1 MHPIFSTQ
9 QQLFGQ
15 ASPVMNGQ
23 RRSQSWLAGAWRA
36 LTLPL
41 LLVVLML
48 MGLQTTYAATP
59 PTAVV
64 APVNYS
70 NSSGT
75 DLPFNAYGLEA
86 NQTVLYGPK
95 TARIKS
101 TAGAT
106 EVYTNTET
114 YVTPIDVEAPFY
126 LQIDNT
132 SATIPK
138 NKSVTVS
145 VVHNGSKVAATANLF
160 DANGK
165 GIPKFSTA
173 VQSNSSGNLISV
185 TVSGNSPLAFSFRII
200 GTKKPVQA
208 TKPINFTP
216 STISVVNGNTAVT
229 KVALSP
235 LPTAAGTLALTSS
248 NAAIAKVPAT
258 VAFTAGQSSVDVPV
272 QGLSVGQA
280 SIQAALNATTISA
293 SVSVTPAPASLVS
306 LVPSIQTLQLGA
318 SGQMQ
323 LTIAPAQTQA
333 TVVQLA
339 SSDVSKVTVAA
350 SVGIPAG
357 QTTASFAIQGLA
369 IGSAQ
374 LTATLP
380 SSNGG
385 TASTLSSQVQVITP
399 PPTVVALL
407 PATTTLQMGATGTAG
422 TLTVQISAAQTTATV
437 VQVSARTA
445 GIVTVPATVT
455 IPVGQ
460 TQVSI
465 ALQTQATGNTI
476 VVASL
481 NGSTVEA
488 AVQVNPAPPT
498 LAGVAPLNLSLI
510 TGATG
515 QLTVTLKATHT
526 TNTEVT
532 LSSSPAGILALPA
545 SVTVLA
551 GQTQAQVG
559 ITAAT
564 VGQAQVVAALP
575 TGSKNATVDVVPP
588 AAQLTQMLPNPLNV
602 QQGAAANITLKLN
615 AAQLNPLQVALS
627 VAQTALVQAP
637 GSVTIPAGQLEQTF
651 AVQGLQAGSTQLSAS
666 INGST
671 QTIDVVVTLPLPI
684 LATLEPATTSLP
696 KGKLGKLK
704 LTLSSTAQAPTL
716 ITLTSSN
723 ASVLGAPDQVTVP
736 AGQLQL
742 DIPITALTLGQS
754 TVTASLNGSTLSAV
768 ITVIESEIVSIA
780 IEPSPFKV
788 SVGQTSPAK
797 ATGTYSDGTTR
808 DITQE
813 AGTAWATGNSALATA
828 NPVSGIKGGV
838 VGVTAGTTTLTA
850 EQAILPSAGDPSP
863 NPIKG
868 SVTLEVGSPL
878 ALALS
883 APQTQLQVG
892 ESTTVSITTPYPAGA
907 TPIVIALTSSTTSG
921 TGALQFP
928 STATI
933 GAGLASVNVTVKAMS
948 AGAVVLSATSTGIG
962 SGQLS
967 FQVSAVVQSS
977 VTIQSISPANGPV
990 GSNVTIT
997 GTGFAT
1003 PASGNTVAF
1012 YGNAPAIIQ
1021 SGSATQLIVK
1031 VPESAQTGGIIVTNT
1046 ANSASATSSPFTV
1059 EREQDYSFTAS
1070 PAVLK
1075 IVQGSNGA
1083 ASLALGSIGTRAY
1096 TGLASLSVVDANGLP
1111 ATLPAGLT
1119 LKFEPSTL
1127 SAFQTGKLSLIAA
1140 SDMALGSYTIIVQ
1153 AKADISGTT
1162 WLRTSRI
1169 TIQIIAKAD
1178 VTGIK
1183 GRFVTPSGQGIQG
1196 VIVRQDNNVTV
1207 QTTSDAAGNF
1217 LLTGLASGAMTVR
1230 MDATPANPLYPIWPL
1245 AVVVEPGQLITLS
1258 DWVIN
1263 PPPAAEKY
1271 TPIQNATAN
1280 QTITDTRYPGFE
1292 ITLPAGV
1299 TITGWDG
1306 VQKTRIAVERIEA
1319 DKLPVPPPPIET
1331 NEFYQLHFGSA
1342 MGGIPS
1348 SPIPITM
1355 PNVHNEEPGSKVN
1368 MWWYDGSPMG
1378 GTGEWKIAGQGTV
1391 SADGTKVVSDAGVGI
1406 PRFCGVCGL
1415 TCLEKK
1421 PEIEE
1426 PKKPEPCP
1434 TGTCCGSSGNPVDH
1448 YTGLEKPSIDG
1459 LSCGGVTPVN
1469 GDLQYVSMDPYREVG
1484 TIIGSFGWGWQ
1495 YDYDIGFL
1503 PFEGEQKRL
1512 VLPGGGRVDF
1522 IRSGSSNEY
1531 TPTGHQQ
1538 YVGAVAK
1545 PMADNVEAWEIKY
1558 KDGRIWQF
1566 SPTVPTC
1573 DLTALDANNLC
1584 TAPFNR
1590 FRGNKPTFLTAMIDP
1605 SGNKTTITRTS
1616 NGRILSVGS
1625 TSRQITFAYNTN
1637 GFVSSTSD
1645 SSGKT
1650 MQYEYVNLTPP
1661 VGATGSGI
1669 TRFASAS
1676 SQSAALATSTS
1687 TTSGTNFTAQAGSVA
1702 VEAPTPPPPPAKPQ
1716 YRISKVT
1723 DAAGRTTSYTY
1734 ERSPGYSHWSYSFTC
1749 SGCGSMSYLPTYQF
1763 AETDRFHIKS
1773 IQYSDKAQPTV
1784 NLYGTD
1790 RVIEQQSANGQTYRF
1805 AYRRKGS
1812 VFKLN
1817 SVEPLPLAWNASSIP
1832 FGTTTSYGIVDTTI
1846 NYAGRDY
1853 PVSFS
1858 CTAGEIIKA
1867 PVVVTPTII
1876 GSQSTVTPTIGPI
1889 AAYVGTRCPDLD
1901 SVENYNAGWRFFG
1914 RTISETIV
1922 TNPNG
1927 ASKSYRYN
1935 AQRQLSESIDE
1946 FGQSTKYQYDGG
1958 LFLTQKTDPLGR
1970 KTQYNYDSVGNLLRT
1985 IDPLG
1990 IASGASYDPQT
2001 NSRILTTYSGTDASG
2016 QPLQTNFEAH
2026 TPTGLPT
2033 RISDPEG
2040 RKTNL
2045 SYTSAG
2051 QLQTI
2056 SNPVTAALGKTWS
2069 LAYNSAGDLSQ
2080 ITDPLFNETL
2090 LATDAIGRTVQATNP
2105 LGYTTEQTYNTLD
2118 QPLETKDALAQTTKN
2133 VFDANGRLT
2142 SVVNAAGVTLESYT
2156 YDANG
2161 RLISTKDALNQTSS
2175 YTYNTAGQLTQITDR
2190 KGQSTSY
2197 AYDLAGRINSVTE
2210 SDSTLSSYSYDAA
2223 GRRTQKRHNLQTST
2237 YSYDD
2242 GDRLIQESTQ
2252 TAAGST
2258 TIAYTYDNANRP
2270 IQRKITFVGTGD
2282 PATTPT
2288 APIQTTTY
2296 QWNKARQITRIGLT
2310 IGTASLTNP
2319 ELISTYTYDAAGR
2332 LSSKTLPA
2340 AANTPA
2346 NAQNIIQGITQT
2358 YTFDV
2363 ADRLSQI
2370 KYAKSDATLIDQIDY
2385 TYDAAGQ
2392 RVSKT
2397 MLNGNSAPETPM
2409 TATFDAGNRMQTITL
2424 NPGKPE
2430 QKIYNLTYDNNGN
2443 LTKKQLSTDTNCTV
2457 DCTDYVWD
2465 SRNRLVQ
2472 IKQNQT
2478 TSATYSY
2485 DAENRRI
2492 QTNITSNGTTN
2503 QVSYIYAGSQSVG
2516 EVRNQQLSHSLMTGL
2531 QMDEHIARIA
2541 LNQAVSAVTPQV
2553 KTYLTD
2559 ALGSVIATAKADQ
2572 SLEVGYAFS
2581 PYGQTQKVGVENE
2594 VAGSENSSQYTGREN
2609 DNNGLYFYRARY
2621 YDPVLKRFIS
2631 EDPIGLAGGINSYSY
2646 VEGDP
2651 VSFTDPE
2658 GNARVGGSGSS
2669 MGTTGTPWA
2678 GWGNGKPLNPPPNP
2692 WKDSNN
2698 KNDKNQDL
2706 SEAFNIKCLFYPCKV
2721 IDDMK
2726 NATICL
2732 LSICTTC
2739 EGNVFYTGPKAS
2751 QASAYDPKTTTC
2763 KCMEFGLDPNYRN
2776 GGPPPGLTAPGR

>member
-1 MHPIFSTQ
+1 MHSIFSTQ
-9 QQLFGQ
+9 QQFFGQ

-23 RRSQSWLAGAWRA
+23 CRTQSWLGRAWRA
-36 LTLPL
+36 LKLPL

-48 MGLQTTYAATP
+48 TGLPTTYAATP
-59 PTAVV
+59 PAAVV
-64 APVNYS
+64 ASVNNS
-70 NSSGT
+70 NSNGA

-86 NQTVLYGPK
+86 NQTVVYGPK

-106 EVYTNTET
+106 DVFTNLET
-114 YVTPIDVEAPFY
+114 YAVPIDAEAPFY

-138 NKSVTVS
+138 NKSVTVN
-145 VVHNGSKVAATANLF
+145 VVLNGSKVATTANLF
-160 DANGK
+160 DTNGK
-165 GIPKFSTA
+165 GIPKFSTV
-173 VQSNSSGNLISV
+173 VQSNSAGNLISV
-185 TVSGNSPLAFSFRII
+185 TVSGNSPLAFSYRII

-216 STISVVNGNTAVT
+216 SAISVVNGSTAVT

-258 VAFTAGQSSVDVPV
+258 VAFVAGQANVDVPV
-272 QGLSVGQA
+272 QGLAVGQA
-280 SIQAALNATTISA
+280 TIQAGLNATTISA
-293 SVSVTPAPASLVS
+293 SVSVTPAPASLVT

-339 SSDVSKVTVAA
+339 SSDATKVTLAA
-350 SVGIPAG
+350 SVSIPAG
-357 QTTASFAIQGLA
+357 QTTVSFAIQGLA
-369 IGSAQ
+369 VGTAQ
-374 LTATLP
+374 VTATLP
-380 SSNGG
+380 STNGG
-385 TASTLSSQVQVITP
+385 AASTLSSQVQVITP

-407 PATTTLQMGATGTAG
+407 PATTTLQMGGTGISG
-422 TLTVQISAAQTTATV
+422 SLTVQISAAQTTATV
-437 VQVSARTA
+437 VQVSTRTT
-445 GIVTVPATVT
+445 GIVSVPATVS
-455 IPVGQ
+455 IPAGQ

-465 ALQTQATGNTI
+465 ALQTLATGNTI

-498 LAGVAPLNLSLI
+498 LANVAPLNLSLI

-515 QLTVTLKATHT
+515 QLTVALKATHT
-526 TNTEVT
+526 TDTVVT
-532 LSSSPAGILALPA
+532 LSASPAGILAIPA
-545 SVTVLA
+545 SVTILA
-551 GQTQAQVG
+551 GQTQAIVS

-564 VGQAQVVAALP
+564 VGQAQIVATLP

-602 QQGAAANITLKLN
+602 QQGAAANVALKLN
-615 AAQLNPLQVALS
+615 AAQLNPVQVTLSAAQATILQVPAN
-627 VAQTALVQAP
+627 
-637 GSVTIPAGQLEQTF
+637 VTIAAGQLTQTF
-651 AVQGLQAGSTQLSAS
+651 AVQGLQAGTTQLSAS

-671 QTIDVVVTLPLPI
+671 QAIDVVVTLPPPT
-684 LATLEPATTSLP
+684 LATLEPATKSLP

-716 ITLTSSN
+716 ITLSNSN

-754 TVTASLNGSTLSAV
+754 TITASLNGSTLSSV
-768 ITVIESEIVSIA
+768 VTVIEPEIVSIA

-797 ATGTYSDGTTR
+797 ATGTYSDGSTR

-813 AGTAWATGNSALATA
+813 AATAWATGNSALATV

-838 VGVTAGTTTLTA
+838 IGVTAGATTLTA
-850 EQAILPSAGDPSP
+850 EQAILPSADDPSP

-892 ESTTVSITTPYPAGA
+892 QSTIVSITAPYPAGA

-933 GAGLASVNVTVKAMS
+933 GAGLASVNVTVTATS
-948 AGAVVLSATSTGIG
+948 AGAGTSAVVLSASSTGIG

-967 FQVSAVVQSS
+967 FQVSPAPQSS

-1021 SGSATQLIVK
+1021 SGNATQLIVK
-1031 VPESAQTGGIIVTNT
+1031 VPEAAQTGGITVTNT
-1046 ANSASATSSPFTV
+1046 ANSASATSSSFTV

-1083 ASLALGSIGTRAY
+1083 ANLVLGSIGTRAY

-1111 ATLPAGLT
+1111 VSLPAGLT

-1127 SAFQTGKLSLIAA
+1127 SAYQTGKLSLNAA

-1245 AVVVEPGQLITLS
+1245 AVVVELGQLITLS

-1271 TPIQNATAN
+1271 TPIQNATTN

-1355 PNVHNEEPGSKVN
+1355 PNVHNEEPGTKVN

-1391 SADGTKVVSDAGVGI
+1391 SEDGTKVVSDAGVGI

-1415 TCLEKK
+1415 TCLEKN
-1421 PEIEE
+1421 PDPEE
-1426 PKKPEPCP
+1426 PKPPCP
-1434 TGTCCGSSGNPVDH
+1434 TCPLGVAPNPTSGNPIDH
-1448 YTGLEKPSIDG
+1448 YTGLEKPSVAG
-1459 LSCGGVTPVN
+1459 LSFGGLTPVD
-1469 GDLQYVSMDPYREVG
+1469 GSFKYVGMDPYREVG

-1495 YDYDIGFL
+1495 FEYDIGFL
-1503 PFEGEQKRL
+1503 PFEGAQKRL
-1512 VLPGGGRVDF
+1512 VMPGGMKINFVKG
-1522 IRSGSSNEY
+1522 SGDEY
-1531 TPTGHQQ
+1531 YPSEYPQF
-1538 YVGAVAK
+1538 VGAVAK
-1545 PMADNVEAWEIKY
+1545 PMASNPDAWEIKY

-1566 SPTVPTC
+1566 SPTVPSC
-1573 DLTALDANNLC
+1573 DLTKVDVNNLC

-1605 SGNKTTITRTS
+1605 SGNKTTITRAP

-1625 TSRQITFAYNTN
+1625 PNRQISFAYGSN
-1637 GFVSSTSD
+1637 GFVSSMSD

-1650 MQYEYVNLTPP
+1650 MQIEYVLLNQPL
-1661 VGATGSGI
+1661 GATGSGI
-1669 TRFASAS
+1669 TRSISFT
-1676 SQSAALATSTS
+1676 SQSASLSKSSPASN
-1687 TTSGTNFTAQAGSVA
+1687 GTNIVALAGSVA
-1702 VEAPTPPPPPAKPQ
+1702 VSSVTAPPPAKPQ
-1716 YRISKVT
+1716 YRVSKVT
-1723 DAAGRTTSYTY
+1723 DAAGRSTSYTY
-1734 ERSPGYSHWSYSFTC
+1734 ERSPGYGWDTGVYYYS
-1749 SGCGSMSYLPTYQF
+1749 F

-1784 NLYGTD
+1784 NFYGTD
-1790 RVIEQQSANGQTYRF
+1790 RVLEQQGADGQTYRF
-1805 AYRRKGS
+1805 AYRRKGLAM
-1812 VFKLN
+1812 KLT
-1817 SVEPLPLAWNASSIP
+1817 SASPLSDTLGPLYG
-1832 FGTTTSYGIVDTTI
+1832 GTKLVHAGNT
-1846 NYAGRDY
+1846 YAGD
-1853 PVSFS
+1853 FT

-1867 PVVVTPTII
+1867 PVISTGSVGVSGLTTTTSGGNSGSSGSTSATSGSTLLTGTTTLNTGGTI
-1876 GSQSTVTPTIGPI
+1876 S
-1889 AAYVGTRCPDLD
+1889 AYYGTRCPDLD
-1901 SVENYNAGWRFFG
+1901 SIENYNAGWRFFG
-1914 RTISETIV
+1914 RSISETIV

-1927 ASKSYRYN
+1927 GSVSHRYN
-1935 AQRQLSESIDE
+1935 AQRQLTEYVDE

-1970 KTQYNYDSVGNLLRT
+1970 KTQYTYDSVGNLLRT

-2001 NSRILTTYSGTDASG
+2001 NSRVLTTYSGTDASG
-2016 QPLQTNFEAH
+2016 QVLQTNFEAH

-2045 SYTSAG
+2045 TYTSVG

-2056 SNPVTAALGKTWS
+2056 SNPVTAALGKTWN

-2080 ITDPLFNETL
+2080 IIDPLLNETRL
-2090 LATDAIGRTVQATNP
+2090 STDTLGRTVQATNP

-2133 VFDANGRLT
+2133 TFDANGRLT

-2156 YDANG
+2156 YDSNG

-2175 YTYNTAGQLTQITDR
+2175 YIYNAAGQLTQSTDR
-2190 KGQSTSY
+2190 KAQSTSY
-2197 AYDLAGRINSVTE
+2197 GYDLAGRISSVTE
-2210 SDSTLSSYSYDAA
+2210 PDGSTSSYAYDAA
-2223 GRRTQKRHNLQTST
+2223 GRLTQKRHNLQTSS

-2242 GDRLIQESTQ
+2242 GDRLTVEATQ

-2258 TIAYTYDNANRP
+2258 TLAYTYDNANRP

-2282 PATTPT
+2282 PATTPS

-2296 QWNKARQITRIGLT
+2296 QWNKASQIIRIALSV
-2310 IGTASLTNP
+2310 GTTSATNP
-2319 ELISTYTYDAAGR
+2319 ELVSTYTYDAAGR
-2332 LSSKTLPA
+2332 LASKTLPA

-2346 NAQNIIQGITQT
+2346 NAQNIIQGIKQT

-2392 RVSKT
+2392 RISKT

-2443 LTKKQLSTDTNCTV
+2443 LTKKQLSTDANCTV

-2465 SRNRLVQ
+2465 TRNRLTQ

-2492 QTNITSNGTTN
+2492 QTNITTNGTTN

-2541 LNQAVSAVTPQV
+2541 LNQGATPQV

-2581 PYGQTQKVGVENE
+2581 PYGQTQKVGVENQQL
-2594 VAGSENSSQYTGREN
+2594 GSENSSQYTGREN

-2631 EDPIGLAGGINSYSY
+2631 EDPISLDGGVNVFGY

-2651 VSFTDPE
+2651 VSWIDPE
-2658 GNARVGGSGSS
+2658 GLIETDPWWGYGNDAKFRDWWHRNKRGAWFTDSDEGFNRKKPYDIPNKECADRVKAGYDNEMEQRENA
-2669 MGTTGTPWA
+2669 
-2678 GWGNGKPLNPPPNP
+2678 
-2692 WKDSNN
+2692 
-2698 KNDKNQDL
+2698 KNQRK
-2706 SEAFNIKCLFYPCKV
+2706 SN
-2721 IDDMK
+2721 
-2726 NATICL
+2726 
-2732 LSICTTC
+2732 
-2739 EGNVFYTGPKAS
+2739 GPRPERGRG
-2751 QASAYDPKTTTC
+2751 DPKP
-2763 KCMEFGLDPNYRN
+2763 KRGR
-2776 GGPPPGLTAPGR
+2776 GGGGRGVE

>member
-1 MHPIFSTQ
+1 MHPILSTLRQSFAPKNLHRSTELWGWHGLQ
-9 QQLFGQ
+9 QWLKQAWRLFTTWQLTLLAVLLATTMTTSQ
-15 ASPVMNGQ
+15 AQAQTHEALIFNAQTTEALLAKAASASVPNSAGLIA
-23 RRSQSWLAGAWRA
+23 SQSFSANSDQ
-36 LTLPL
+36 
-41 LLVVLML
+41 VVI
-48 MGLQTTYAATP
+48 
-59 PTAVV
+59 
-64 APVNYS
+64 
-70 NSSGT
+70 
-75 DLPFNAYGLEA
+75 
-86 NQTVLYGPK
+86 YGPRVAK
-95 TARIKS
+95 ILGTGKAND
-101 TAGAT
+101 
-106 EVYTNTET
+106 VYANIENF
-114 YVTPIDVEAPFY
+114 VVPADVQAPFY
-126 LQIDNT
+126 FQVDNT
-132 SATIPK
+132 SAKIPT
-138 NKSVTVS
+138 NKKVEIVAL
-145 VVHNGSKVAATANLF
+145 HNLQVLAGTSNLF
-160 DANGK
+160 SSNGTA
-165 GIPKFSTA
+165 IPA
-173 VQSNSSGNLISV
+173 VSIAVSPRVVLNIISV
-185 TVSGNSPLAFSFRII
+185 GVKGNAPVSFTYRIV
-200 GTKKPVQA
+200 GTKKTTVTP
-208 TKPINFTP
+208 KPISFTP
-216 STISVVNGNTAVT
+216 SAINVINGSSVVT

-235 LPTAAGTLALTSS
+235 TPTAAGTVALTSS
-248 NAAIAKVPAT
+248 NAAIAKVPTT
-258 VAFTAGQSSVDVPV
+258 VAFAAGQASVDVPV
-272 QGLSVGQA
+272 QGLAVGQA
-280 SIQAALNATTISA
+280 TIQASLNATTISA
-293 SVSVTPAPASLVS
+293 SVSVTPAPASLVT
-306 LVPSIQTLQLGA
+306 LIPSIQTLQLGA

-323 LTIAPAQTQA
+323 LTIAPAQAQA
-333 TVVQLA
+333 TVVQLT
-339 SSDVSKVTVAA
+339 SSDATKVTVAT
-350 SVGIPAG
+350 SINIPAG

-369 IGSAQ
+369 VGTAQ
-374 LTATLP
+374 ITATLP

-385 TASTLSSQVQVITP
+385 AASTLSSQVQVITP

-407 PATTTLQMGATGTAG
+407 PATTTLQMGATGTSG
-422 TLTVQISAAQTTATV
+422 TLTVQISASQTTATV
-437 VQVSARTA
+437 IQVSTRTS
-445 GIVTVPATVT
+445 GIVTVPATVS
-455 IPVGQ
+455 IAAGQ

-465 ALQTQATGNTI
+465 LLQTQATGNTI

-481 NGSTVEA
+481 NGSSVEA
-488 AVQVNPAPPT
+488 AVQVNPSPPT
-498 LAGVAPLNLSLI
+498 LASVTPLNLSLI

-515 QLTVTLKATHT
+515 QLVVTLKATHT
-526 TNTEVT
+526 TDTVVT
-532 LSSSPAGILALPA
+532 LSASPAGVLAIPA
-545 SVTVLA
+545 TVTVLA
-551 GQTQAQVG
+551 GQTQAQVS
-559 ITAAT
+559 ITASA
-564 VGQAQVVAALP
+564 VGQAQIVATLP

-588 AAQLTQMLPNPLNV
+588 AALLTQMLPNPLNV
-602 QQGAAANITLKLN
+602 QQGAAASVTLKLN
-615 AAQLNPLQVALS
+615 AAQLNPVQVTLSAAQATILQVP
-627 VAQTALVQAP
+627 VN
-637 GSVTIPAGQLEQTF
+637 VTIAAGQLTQTF
-651 AVQGLQAGSTQLSAS
+651 AVQGLLAGSTQLSAS

-671 QTIDVVVTLPLPI
+671 QVIDVVVALPPPT
-684 LATLEPATTSLP
+684 LATLEPAAKSLP

-704 LTLSSTAQAPTL
+704 LTLSSTAQAPTI
-716 ITLTSSN
+716 ITLTNSST
-723 ASVLGAPDQVTVP
+723 SVLGAPDQVTVP

-754 TVTASLNGSTLSAV
+754 TITASLNGSTLSSI
-768 ITVIESEIVSIA
+768 ITVIEPEIVSIA

-788 SVGQTSPAK
+788 SAGQTSPAK

-813 AGTAWATGNSALATA
+813 AATAWATGNSALATV

-838 VGVTAGTTTLTA
+838 VGVAAGATTLTA

-868 SVTLEVGSPL
+868 SVALEVSSPL

-892 ESTTVSITTPYPAGA
+892 ESTVVSITAPYPAGA
-907 TPIVIALTSSTTSG
+907 SPIVISLASSTTNG

-933 GAGLASVNVTVKAMS
+933 GAGLASVNVTIKAMS

-967 FQVSAVVQSS
+967 FQVTPLVQSS

-1003 PASGNTVAF
+1003 PTSGNSVAF

-1021 SGSATQLIVK
+1021 SGSSTQLIVK
-1031 VPESAQTGGIIVTNT
+1031 VPDAAQTGGISVTNT
-1046 ANSASATSSPFTV
+1046 SNSASATSSSFTV

-1083 ASLALGSIGTRAY
+1083 ANLVLGSIGTRAY

-1111 ATLPAGLT
+1111 ASLPAGLT

-1127 SAFQTGKLSLIAA
+1127 SAYQTGKLSLNAA
-1140 SDMALGSYTIIVQ
+1140 SDMALGSYTVIVQ
-1153 AKADISGTT
+1153 AKADIAGTA

-1230 MDATPANPLYPIWPL
+1230 MDATPANPLYPIWPM

-1271 TPIQNATAN
+1271 TPIQNATTS
-1280 QTITDTRYPGFE
+1280 QIIKDTRYPGFE

-1299 TITGWDG
+1299 SITGWDG
-1306 VQKTRIAVERIEA
+1306 VPKTRIAVERIEA

-1355 PNVHNEEPGSKVN
+1355 PNVHNEEPGTKVN

-1391 SADGTKVVSDAGVGI
+1391 SLDGTKVVSDAGVGI

-1415 TCLEKK
+1415 TCLEKN
-1421 PEIEE
+1421 PDPDE
-1426 PKKPEPCP
+1426 PLPPCP
-1434 TGTCCGSSGNPVDH
+1434 TCPENAAPKTTSGNPVDH
-1448 YTGLEKPSIDG
+1448 YTGLEKPTVAG
-1459 LSCGGVTPVN
+1459 LSFGGLTPVD
-1469 GDLQYVSMDPYREVG
+1469 GSFKYVGMDPYREVG

-1495 YDYDIGFL
+1495 FEYDIGFL
-1503 PFEGEQKRL
+1503 PFEGDQKRMI
-1512 VLPGGGRVDF
+1512 LPGGGRVNF
-1522 IRSGSSNEY
+1522 TKSGTNEY
-1531 TPTGHQQ
+1531 TPSGYLQ
-1538 YVGAVAK
+1538 YVGTVAK
-1545 PMADNVEAWEIKY
+1545 PMANDPDSWELKH
-1558 KDGRIWQF
+1558 KDGSIWQF

-1573 DLTALDANNLC
+1573 DLTALNANNLC

-1590 FRGNKPTFLTAMIDP
+1590 FRGNKPTFLTAKIDP
-1605 SGNKTTITRTS
+1605 SGNKTVITRAP
-1616 NGRILSVGS
+1616 NGRILSIGS
-1625 TSRQITFAYNTN
+1625 PNRQISFAYGSN
-1637 GFVSSTSD
+1637 GFVSSMSD
-1645 SSGKT
+1645 NSGKT
-1650 MQYEYVNLTPP
+1650 MQFEYVLLNPP
-1661 VGATGSGI
+1661 VTSTGASSTGSGLTFSKSSSGSGSGGSSGGSTVSGV
-1669 TRFASAS
+1669 TRVSAPLPLAKL
-1676 SQSAALATSTS
+1676 QSRL
-1687 TTSGTNFTAQAGSVA
+1687 
-1702 VEAPTPPPPPAKPQ
+1702 
-1716 YRISKVT
+1716 SKVT
-1723 DAAGRTTSYTY
+1723 DALGRSTAYTY
-1734 ERSPGYSHWSYSFTC
+1734 ERSPSHGWWVGESY
-1749 SGCGSMSYLPTYQF
+1749 YLF
-1763 AETDRFHIKS
+1763 DETDRFHIKT
-1773 IQYSDKAQPTV
+1773 IQYSDKTQPTV
-1784 NLYGTD
+1784 NVYGTD
-1790 RVIEQQSANGQTYRF
+1790 RVLEQQGANGQTYRF
-1805 AYRRKGS
+1805 AYRRKGLAM
-1812 VFKLN
+1812 KLTTGT
-1817 SVEPLPLAWNASSIP
+1817 PLSSTLAPLY
-1832 FGTTTSYGIVDTTI
+1832 FGTKTVSGGNT
-1846 NYAGRDY
+1846 YAGD
-1853 PVSFS
+1853 FT
-1858 CTAGEIIKA
+1858 CAAGEIIKA
-1867 PVVVTPTII
+1867 PIISNGSSGTTVVTGGAI
-1876 GSQSTVTPTIGPI
+1876 Q
-1889 AAYVGTRCPDLD
+1889 AYYGTRCPDLD
-1901 SVENYNAGWRFFG
+1901 SIDNYNAGWRFFG

-1927 ASKSYRYN
+1927 GSVSHRYN
-1935 AQRQLSESIDE
+1935 AQRQLTESIDE

-1958 LFLTQKTDPLGR
+1958 LHLTQKTDPLGR
-1970 KTQYNYDSVGNLLRT
+1970 KTQYTYDSVGNLLRT

-2016 QPLQTNFEAH
+2016 QPLQTSFEAH
-2026 TPTGLPT
+2026 TQAGLPT

-2045 SYTSAG
+2045 TYTSAG
-2051 QLQTI
+2051 QLKTI
-2056 SNPVTAALGKTWS
+2056 SNPVTSALGKTWS
-2069 LAYNSAGDLSQ
+2069 LAYNPAGDLSQ
-2080 ITDPLFNETL
+2080 ITDPLLNETRL
-2090 LATDAIGRTVQATNP
+2090 TTDAIGRTTQATNP

-2133 VFDANGRLT
+2133 IFDANGRLT

-2175 YTYNTAGQLTQITDR
+2175 YTYNSAGQLSQSTDR
-2190 KGQSTSY
+2190 KNQSTSY
-2197 AYDLAGRINSVTE
+2197 SYDLAGRISSVTE
-2210 SDSTLSSYSYDAA
+2210 ADGTTSSYTYDAA
-2223 GRRTQKRHNLQTST
+2223 GRLTQKRHNLQTSS

-2242 GDRLIQESTQ
+2242 GDRLTSESTQ

-2258 TIAYTYDNANRP
+2258 AIAYTYDNANRP

-2282 PATTPT
+2282 PATIPT

-2296 QWNKARQITRIGLT
+2296 QWNKASQITRIALSV
-2310 IGTASLTNP
+2310 GTTSATNP
-2319 ELISTYTYDAAGR
+2319 ELVSTYTYDAAGR

-2340 AANTPA
+2340 AVNTPA
-2346 NAQNIIQGITQT
+2346 NAQNIVQGITQT

-2392 RVSKT
+2392 RISKT
-2397 MLNGNSAPETPM
+2397 MLNGSSSPETSM
-2409 TATFDAGNRMQTITL
+2409 SATFDAGNRMQTITL

-2430 QKIYNLTYDNNGN
+2430 QKIYTLTYDSNGN

-2457 DCTDYVWD
+2457 DCTEYVWD
-2465 SRNRLVQ
+2465 TRNRLTQ

-2492 QTNITSNGTTN
+2492 QTNITNNGATN

-2541 LNQAVSAVTPQV
+2541 LNQGATPQV

-2581 PYGQTQKVGVENE
+2581 PYGQTQKVGVENQQP
-2594 VAGSENSSQYTGREN
+2594 GSENSSQYTGREN
-2609 DNNGLYFYRARY
+2609 DSNGLYFYRARY

-2631 EDPIGLAGGINSYSY
+2631 EDPIGLAGGWNRYAY
-2646 VEGDP
+2646 VEGNP
-2651 VSFTDPE
+2651 LSFTDPTGE
-2658 GNARVGGSGSS
+2658 VAWVPVIAGGILVYKVGSLAWSYYRMEQCVRGCPTECPDGDTSENAKCKAACAL
-2669 MGTTGTPWA
+2669 TIF
-2678 GWGNGKPLNPPPNP
+2678 GKP
-2692 WKDSNN
+2692 
-2698 KNDKNQDL
+2698 
-2706 SEAFNIKCLFYPCKV
+2706 
-2721 IDDMK
+2721 
-2726 NATICL
+2726 
-2732 LSICTTC
+2732 
-2739 EGNVFYTGPKAS
+2739 
-2751 QASAYDPKTTTC
+2751 
-2763 KCMEFGLDPNYRN
+2763 
-2776 GGPPPGLTAPGR
+2776 GGKGAKWPTSK